1 MPLFW
6 SSKPS
11 LRSIS
16 PGSILFAL
24 FISLSIT
31 ACNSNS
37 EGGANAVGDTGTT
50 DTTTVSPGGGL
61 NDLTGNA
68 TTSETTDITLS
79 WVAPSERE
87 DNTSIAL
94 SEIAGYKIYI
104 GTTKGKYLGSVA
116 INDGSAT
123 SYTFRNMQSGTFY
136 FAITTRDTDGRE
148 SQHSKEITIIT

>member
-1 MPLFW
+1 MLLFW
-6 SSKPS
+6 SSKSS

-31 ACNSNS
+31 ACNSG
-37 EGGANAVGDTGTT
+37 GGANAVGDTGTT
-50 DTTTVSPGGGL
+50 DTTTVSPGGSSNGS
-61 NDLTGNA
+61 TGNT
-68 TTSETTDITLS
+68 TTSGTTDITLS

-104 GTTKGKYLGSVA
+104 GTTKGKYIGSVT

-123 SYTFRNMQSGTFY
+123 SYTFSNMSSGTFY

-148 SQHSKEITIIT
+148 SQYSKEVTVIT